1 MTVIVNLY
9 GAPGAGKSTTRAGAF
24 HRLKLYGVNCEEVT
38 EYAKDLTWEGREY
51 ALSNQVYVFA
61 KQLKRMD
68 MLMGKVDVVITD
80 SPLMLSAY
88 YGSVD
93 LPSSFFEMVEHF
105 ADHPFRMDY
114 FIERVKP
121 YNPVGRAQ
129 TEEQS
134 DAIGNGLMH
143 LLTDCG
149 VYPTILKG
157 DEQAAPRIAMDVLAY
172 LQADDLHSNTHVV
185 L

>member
-24 HRLKLYGVNCEEVT
+24 HRLKLYGVNVEEVT

-80 SPLMLSAY
+80 SPLLLSCF
-88 YGSVD
+88 YGRLD
-93 LPSSFFEMVEHF
+93 LPDCFFEMVKWF

-121 YNPVGRAQ
+121 YNPVGRNQ

-134 DAIGNGLMH
+134 DKMSRHIMEM
-143 LLTDCG
+143 LLDYD

-172 LQADDLHSNTHVV
+172 LQADDLHSKTHVV

>member
-1 MTVIVNLY
+1 LTVIVNIY

-24 HRLKLYGVNCEEVT
+24 HRLKLYGINVEEVT

-68 MLMGKVDVVITD
+68 VLMGKVDVVITD
-80 SPLMLSAY
+80 SPLLLSCF
-88 YGSVD
+88 YGKNEHESFREFVAEVD
-93 LPSSFFEMVEHF
+93 GSYRY
-105 ADHPFRMDY
+105 RMDY

-121 YNPVGRAQ
+121 YNPAGRNQ
-129 TEEQS
+129 TEEEA
-134 DAIGNGLMH
+134 DALSQRIMSTVL
-143 LLTDCG
+143 DCG

-157 DEQAAPRIAMDVLAY
+157 DEHAAPRIAMDVLAY
-172 LQADDLHSNTHVV
+172 LQCDDLHANTHVV